1 MSNLTLAGSIHPLAL
16 IPEDYPQLNAQ
27 LSNEEWVLFHEHKF
41 ALEQA
46 IVAHFGPISS
56 RITASNGY
64 TTSFYRS
71 NGSLAGRI
79 VHEFGR
85 DILQEQTPDFRGFQ
99 VVATVEFEVV
109 G

>member
-1 MSNLTLAGSIHPLAL
+1 MNNTLAGSIHPLAF
-16 IPEDYPQLNAQ
+16 IGEDIVQLNDQ
-27 LSNEEWVLFHEHKF
+27 LSSEEWDLFIAHGVE
-41 ALEQA
+41 LEAA
-46 IVAHFGPISS
+46 IAEHFGPISS

>member
-1 MSNLTLAGSIHPLAL
+1 MNNTLAGTIHPLAI

-27 LSNEEWVLFHEHKF
+27 LTNQEWVLFHEHKF

-46 IVAHFGPISS
+46 IVAHFGSGELVS
-56 RITASNGY
+56 ITNTDGTVTRFSDGRGN
-64 TTSFYRS
+64 TV
-71 NGSLAGRI
+71 GRI

-99 VVATVEFEVV
+99 VVATVEYEVV